1 MDLTTKK
8 IEIILNEIFI
18 IEKKKKRMCPH
29 LENIF
34 FYKNIN
40 PKCGQERIN
49 LYQIERYINI
59 EDIKNDLELDE
70 EDKSLENAIKHTK
83 DRMLNSLDE
92 DEKLLLLK
100 GFM

>member
-1 MDLTTKK
+1 M
-8 IEIILNEIFI
+8 
-18 IEKKKKRMCPH
+18 
-29 LENIF
+29 
-34 FYKNIN
+34 
-40 PKCGQERIN
+40 
-49 LYQIERYINI
+49 YQIERYINI